1 MMKGSTAALNIWESI
16 PNHVRVKLLNNAY
29 CSHCRGVCSI
39 ADAYVVL
46 EGECFLIKG
55 DCVDCHGPVARYV
68 EGIGETK

>member
-1 MMKGSTAALNIWESI
+1 MMKGSTAALNIWEAI

-68 EGIGETK
+68 EEVGKGK